1 MTYGTLK
8 KALSGCEHLDEN
20 DSAFVARAMLNGHVD
35 MLRADCNWF
44 GTEDD
49 IEFTD
54 TGLKLSWNN
63 SCQFNLANPFPML
76 LPKLVA
82 RNEKGNSLL
91 PFPDIKVVA

>member
-1 MTYGTLK
+1 
-8 KALSGCEHLDEN
+8 
-20 DSAFVARAMLNGHVD
+20 

-63 SCQFNLANPFPML
+63 SCPFNLVNPFANMIN
-76 LPKLVA
+76 KLVA
-82 RNEKGNSLL
+82 RTEATKTNSLL
-91 PFPDIKVVA
+91 PFP